1 MAAQRISNK
10 FLLAVFVISAGLN
23 VYFLHANREENRVTS
38 VPDGDS
44 IQLADGR
51 RVRLLG
57 IDAPERDRCMAEEAR
72 EKLRSFALRKI
83 VRLEDTVTDDYGRI
97 LANVSIDNILLN
109 QVLVEEGLAKYSHV
123 RSSRSDELK
132 AASDRARQEK
142 RGIYSDACRT
152 SAPSADCMIKG
163 NIRAGK
169 KTYMLPDCPNY
180 PDVIIDESFGDQW
193 FCTEGEAQSAG
204 FIRAIGCR

>member
-1 MAAQRISNK
+1 MAAQPTSTK
-10 FLLAVFVISAGLN
+10 LLLAALVISAGLN
-23 VYFLHANREENRVTS
+23 FYFLHANREENRVTS

-44 IQLADGR
+44 VQLSDGR
-51 RVRLLG
+51 RVRMLG
-57 IDAPERDRCMAEEAR
+57 IDAPERNRCMANESRNRLKE
-72 EKLRSFALRKI
+72 LALDTI
-83 VRLEDTVTDDYGRI
+83 VVLEDTVTDDYGRI
-97 LANVSIDNILLN
+97 LANVSANGILLN

-132 AASDRARQEK
+132 IASDLAKQEK

-169 KTYMLPDCPNY
+169 QTYMLPDCPNY

-193 FCTEGEAQSAG
+193 FCTESQAQSAG
-204 FIRAIGCR
+204 FTRASGCR